1 MIRRP
6 PRATRT
12 DQLFPYTTLFR
23 SDEGSKLFQN
33 LSGAEE
39 MMSFGVNLAE
49 SSSAALSEGFF
60 HGLPHVGMVA
70 VVAVSSYYQQRQIQ
84 GRNPDAEVPPQQK
97 MLMRILPLMFVVY
110 AFV

>member
-1 MIRRP
+1 MR
-6 PRATRT
+6 
-12 DQLFPYTTLFR
+12 
-23 SDEGSKLFQN
+23 
-33 LSGAEE
+33 
-39 MMSFGVNLAE
+39 SFGVNLAE

-97 MLMRILPLMFVVY
+97 MLMRILPLMFVVF
-110 AFV
+110 AFVSPSALVVYFFTSTPSRPGLQPYIPQTPHPRNTP